1 MKQITL
7 AYPWTDG
14 DGTRHEPDTTLELDD
29 LTAKQLVQDGKARP
43 VAPAAFDPAE
53 HNVDDVLAHL
63 ATVDDAERER
73 VLAAEQ
79 AGKARTTI
87 TNSEG

>member
-1 MKQITL
+1 MKKITL
-7 AYPWTDG
+7 AYPYTDG
-14 DGTRHEPDTTLELDD
+14 DGTTHEPDTTLELDD
-29 LTAKQLVQDGKARP
+29 VTARRLVQDGKARP
-43 VAPAAFDPAE
+43 VEFDPAD
-53 HNVDDVLAHL
+53 HNVDDVLAYL
-63 ATVDDAERER
+63 ATADGAERER